1 MFTKTKSIIFRDIR
15 RQKNILLQTLKRS
28 FSIKFTKNPLISL
41 DEALKE
47 YLDKS
52 KKTVFIDVRDTES
65 FVQSH
70 IPSAQNINEIFS
82 YLSTSDKKGIE
93 AIRGEFQK
101 VFQAHGITG
110 KENIILYE
118 SCLKTR
124 FGASC
129 RGAYLF
135 NLFGH
140 QNVRVL
146 HGSWELWTQKGLPV
160 SSEASKVDTKGDFKT
175 EWNPTIFANKE
186 DVLRAIEKKDV
197 VLLDVREYDEWK
209 GESSSPYGPDFAPR
223 KGRLP
228 GAVHLFW
235 KDLMVE
241 RDGVTYMKEP
251 EEILRIVKEKGITPD
266 QKVIVYCFK
275 GARASNTFIALR
287 TAGFENITN
296 YFASWNEWSR
306 DPSLPI
312 DDRKI

>member
-1 MFTKTKSIIFRDIR
+1 MFTTKNLLFNNLR
-15 RQKNILLQTLKRS
+15 RQNSLIQNFLKKNFAIN
-28 FSIKFTKNPLISL
+28 FTKNPLISV
-41 DEALKE
+41 DEAYKD

-52 KKTVFIDVRDTES
+52 KNTVFIDVRDTEA

-70 IPSAQNINEIFS
+70 IPNAQNINEIFT
-82 YLSTSDKKGIE
+82 YLSTSDKRGIE
-93 AIRGEFQK
+93 AIRAEFQK
-101 VFQAHGITG
+101 VFQSHGITG
-110 KENIILYE
+110 KENIVLYE

-146 HGSWELWTQKGLPV
+146 HGSWELWTKKGLPV
-160 SSEASKVDTKGDFKT
+160 SSEASKVEAKGDFKT

-186 DVLRAIEKKDV
+186 DVLRAIEKKDA
-197 VLLDVREYDEWK
+197 VLLDVRDYDEWK
-209 GESSSPYGPDFAPR
+209 GESSSPYGVDFAPR

-235 KDLMVE
+235 KDLMYE
-241 RDGVTYMKEP
+241 KDGVTYMKDP
-251 EEILRIVKEKGITPD
+251 EEILRITKEKGITPD

-275 GARASNTFIALR
+275 GARASNTFIALK

>member
-1 MFTKTKSIIFRDIR
+1 MFTSKSLLFNNIR
-15 RQKNILLQTLKRS
+15 KQTFLIQNFLNKN
-28 FSIKFTKNPLISL
+28 FAVNFTKNPLITV
-41 DEALKE
+41 DEAYNE
-47 YLDKS
+47 FLDKS
-52 KKTVFIDVRDTES
+52 KKTIFIDVRDSEA

-70 IPSAQNINEIFS
+70 IPNAQNINEIFT
-82 YLSTSDKKGIE
+82 YLSTSDKRGIE
-93 AIRGEFQK
+93 AIRAEFQK
-101 VFQAHGITG
+101 VFQSHGITG
-110 KENIILYE
+110 KEDIVLYE

-129 RGAYLF
+129 RGAFLF

-146 HGSWELWTQKGLPV
+146 HGSWELWIKKGLPI
-160 SSEASKVDTKGDFKT
+160 SSESSKVDAKGDFKT
-175 EWNPTIFANKE
+175 EWNPSIFANKE
-186 DVLRAIEKKDV
+186 DVLRAIEKKDA
-197 VLLDVREYDEWK
+197 VLLDVRDYDEWK
-209 GESSSPYGPDFAPR
+209 GESSSPYGVDFAPR

-228 GAVHLFW
+228 GAIHLFW
-235 KDLMVE
+235 KDLMYE
-241 RDGVTYMKEP
+241 KEGVTYMKDP
-251 EEILRIVKEKGITPD
+251 EQILKITKEKGVTPD

-287 TAGFENITN
+287 TAGFDNITN

>member
-1 MFTKTKSIIFRDIR
+1 MFNTKSLLFSNLRK
-15 RQKNILLQTLKRS
+15 QNFLLQKFLRKN
-28 FSIKFTKNPLISL
+28 FANNFTKNPLISV
-41 DEALKE
+41 DEAYKD

-52 KKTVFIDVRDTES
+52 KNTVFIDVRDTEA

-70 IPSAQNINEIFS
+70 IPNSQNINEIFT
-82 YLSTSDKKGIE
+82 YLSTSDKRGIE
-93 AIRGEFQK
+93 AIRAEFQK
-101 VFQAHGITG
+101 VFQSHGITG

-146 HGSWELWTQKGLPV
+146 HGSWELWTKKGLPV
-160 SSEASKVDTKGDFKT
+160 TSEPSKVDAKGDFKT
-175 EWNPTIFANKE
+175 EWNPSIFANKE
-186 DVLRAIEKKDV
+186 DVLRAIEKKDA
-197 VLLDVREYDEWK
+197 VLLDVRDYDEWK
-209 GESSSPYGPDFAPR
+209 GESSSPYGVDFAPR

-228 GAVHLFW
+228 GAIHLFW
-235 KDLMVE
+235 KDLMYE
-241 RDGVTYMKEP
+241 KDGVTYMKEP
-251 EEILRIVKEKGITPD
+251 EEILRITKEKGVTPD

-287 TAGFENITN
+287 NAGFENITN